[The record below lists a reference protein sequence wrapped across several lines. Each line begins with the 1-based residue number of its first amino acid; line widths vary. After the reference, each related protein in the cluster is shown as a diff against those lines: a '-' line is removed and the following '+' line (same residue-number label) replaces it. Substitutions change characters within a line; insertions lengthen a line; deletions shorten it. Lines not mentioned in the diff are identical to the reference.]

1 MEKKYCI
8 YIHINKIN
16 KKVYIGQ
23 TCQDPERRWRNGE
36 GYRDSPLFYLA
47 IQKYGW
53 NNFEHKIL
61 ETNLSQDEANE
72 RECYWIK
79 VYNANNKSNGYNLT
93 PGGQSYMA
101 ELWSQPEYKEKMKK
115 SFSQSRKKQF
125 QNIKIR
131 EQRLSLLKNGVKK
144 AWSDP
149 QWREKRI
156 KKITGD
162 KNPNSKKVINL
173 ETNKVF
179 STIKEAAAW
188 AQLKS
193 VSGIGQCCRGKQKT
207 SGKHPIT
214 GEPLHWRFYGEV
226 KR

>member
-8 YIHINKIN
+8 YIHINKAN

-23 TCQDPERRWRNGE
+23 TCQNPERRWRNGE
-36 GYRDSPLFYLA
+36 GYKDSPLFYLA

-61 ETNLSQDEANE
+61 ETNLSQAEANE
-72 RECYWIK
+72 RERYWIK
-79 VYNANNKSNGYNLT
+79 IYNANNKQNGYNLT

-101 ELWSQPEYKEKMKK
+101 ELWAQPEYKEKMKK
-115 SFSQSRKKQF
+115 SFSKSRKKQF

-131 EQRLSLLKNGVKK
+131 EQRLSTLKNGIKK
-144 AWSDP
+144 AWNDP

-156 KKITGD
+156 EKITGD

-179 STIKEAAAW
+179 STIKEAATW

-214 GEPLHWRFYGEV
+214 GEPLHWRFYKGV
-226 KR
+226 R